1 MRLGILLVL
10 CAALVTSAAVRAAEP
25 QGGFSKPLRIV
36 HFNAQCLVPPG
47 AKAKLERFRWNT
59 AREAHFE
66 RVAELIQT
74 LDPDILNLLEVTNA
88 ESVTHLVK
96 RLHDKGLKDYAGYH
110 VESGDT
116 FTDFDVALITK
127 LKPDEVD
134 GTAIR
139 SYYTRDDNSPYE
151 EKYSF
156 TDPNGNEVSRS
167 TSITRQA
174 VYFFTVG
181 GRKLGFVGLHLKANP
196 DNVYANAQ
204 RSAEARVA
212 QRIVLRE
219 VVARGYTPI
228 VLGDL
233 NDYDPDVPDRDDTR
247 STATKVLAGLKDYD
261 ANTAGAELMNAAERI
276 VRKEDRYTS
285 HWDRNEDGADDPDD
299 AKTMIDHI
307 LLHKSLA
314 PAIRRVFISHLTD
327 LKLSDHWPVVVD
339 LDLSQVK

>member
-1 MRLGILLVL
+1 MRRLLL
-10 CAALVTSAAVRAAEP
+10 SAALAILCCVAPLSAGEP
-25 QGGFSKPLRIV
+25 AKQPLRIM

-47 AKAKLERFRWNT
+47 AKARLERFRWNT
-59 AREAHFE
+59 AREVHFE

-88 ESVTHLVK
+88 ESVAHLVK
-96 RLHDKGLKDYAGYH
+96 LLHEKGLKEYEGYH

-116 FTDFDVALITK
+116 FTDFDVAFITK
-127 LKPDEVD
+127 LKPDSVENVP
-134 GTAIR
+134 IR
-139 SYYTRDDNSPYE
+139 SCYSRVEGNPYE

-156 TDPNGNEVSRS
+156 TDPQGNQLNRE

-174 VYFFTVG
+174 VYYFTTG
-181 GRKLGFVGLHLKANP
+181 GRKLGFLGLHLKANP

-212 QRIVLRE
+212 QRIVRRE
-219 VVARGYTPI
+219 IVARGYTPVI
-228 VLGDL
+228 IGDL

-247 STATKVLAGLKDYD
+247 STQTKVLADLKDYD
-261 ANTAGAELMNAAERI
+261 PDAEGAELVNVAERI
-276 VRKEDRYTS
+276 VRKADRYTS

-307 LLHKSLA
+307 LLHKSLM
-314 PAIRRVFISHLTD
+314 PAVRRVFISHTTD
-327 LKLSDHWPVVVD
+327 LKTSDHWPVVVD
-339 LDLSQVK
+339 LDLGLLR